1 VCVARLSAAYADV
14 GELERACAMAEEA
27 LALARGV
34 GSRRVAGQIAG
45 VHRRLGKWRQ
55 DPAVASLLGSL
66 KVLVDSFT
74 PEHEAN

>member
-1 VCVARLSAAYADV
+1 MCVARLSAAHADV
-14 GELERACAMAEEA
+14 GDLEQACATAEEA
-27 LALARGV
+27 LAMAQGL

-66 KVLVDSFT
+66 KVLVDSFK
-74 PEHEAN
+74 PAHEAS